1 MSLSQ
6 TPLSERINIVLC
18 GLRNAGKSSLLNN
31 LVGQNIAIISDEP
44 GTTTDPVTKA
54 MEIGKLGPVSITDT
68 AGIDDD
74 SVLGGQRVAKSDEKI
89 KTGHIILLVTHN
101 DTPLSSDEIQ
111 LIEDCKK
118 NNKTL
123 IAVLTHSDK
132 PADKSKQDALH
143 NCDIECVNVDN
154 LTSQGIEALKNKL
167 ESLSDKIIREITP
180 LDGIVNAGQLLYLI
194 TPVDSAAPK
203 GRLILPQVET
213 LRDALDRGCGT
224 MVVQADRLS
233 DYYKRTD
240 KPDLIITDSQAFAE
254 VAAAVPPEQ
263 NLTSFSILFARKKG
277 DMDYYIEG
285 LQRLKN
291 VPPNAKIL
299 IWESCTHHKKEDD
312 IGTVKIPN
320 LFRKKIRADVTFD
333 FAHGLDRDIASL
345 KDYHLIITCGACM
358 ITRSVM
364 MAQINVLREHEIP
377 ITNYGLFLAYTNG
390 LLPRALEC
398 LPEAFQKFNKIIT

>member
-54 MEIGKLGPVSITDT
+54 MEMGKLGPVSITDT

-89 KTGHIILLVTHN
+89 KVGHIILLVTQNH
-101 DTPLSSDEIQ
+101 TPLTNDEKQ
-111 LIEDCKK
+111 LIKNCQK
-118 NNKTL
+118 NNKTI
-123 IAVLTHSDK
+123 IAILTHADK
-132 PADKSKQDALH
+132 SPDKSKQDTLH
-143 NCDIECVNVDN
+143 NCAIECVEVNN
-154 LTSQGIEALKNKL
+154 ITCEGIETLKNKL

-180 LDGIVNAGQLLYLI
+180 LEGIVNAGQLLYLI

-213 LRDALDRGCGT
+213 LRDALDRGCGAL
-224 MVVQADRLS
+224 VVQADRLV
-233 DYYKRTD
+233 DYYRRTD

-277 DMDYYIEG
+277 DMDYFIEG
-285 LQRLKN
+285 LGQLRN

-299 IWESCTHHKKEDD
+299 ILESCTHHKKEDD

-320 LFRKKIRADVTFD
+320 LFRKKIQADVTFD
-333 FAHGLDRDIASL
+333 FAHGIDTDIETL
-345 KDYHLIITCGACM
+345 KQYHLIITCGACM

-364 MAQINVLREHEIP
+364 MNRLHNLKEHGIK
-377 ITNYGLFLAYTNG
+377 ITNYGLFLAFVNG

-398 LPEAFQKFNKIIT
+398 LPESYKKYIELMK

>member
-54 MEIGKLGPVSITDT
+54 MEMGKLGPVSITDT

-89 KTGHIILLVTHN
+89 KVGHIILLVTHN
-101 DTPLSSDEIQ
+101 DTPLTQDETQ
-111 LIEDCKK
+111 LIENCQK
-118 NNKTL
+118 NNKTI
-123 IAVLTHSDK
+123 IAVLTHADRS
-132 PADKSKQDALH
+132 ADKSKQETLH
-143 NCDIECVNVDN
+143 NCAIECVGVNN
-154 LTSQGIEALKNKL
+154 ITGEGIETLKNKL

-180 LDGIVNAGQLLYLI
+180 LEGIVNEGQLLYLI

-213 LRDALDRGCGT
+213 LRDALDRGCGAL
-224 MVVQADRLS
+224 VVQADRLA
-233 DYYKRTD
+233 DYYRRTD

-277 DMDYYIEG
+277 DMDYFIEG
-285 LQRLKN
+285 LGQLRN

-299 IWESCTHHKKEDD
+299 ILESCTHHKKEDD

-320 LFRKKIRADVTFD
+320 LFRKKIREDVTFD
-333 FAHGLDRDIASL
+333 FAHGIDTDIETL
-345 KDYHLIITCGACM
+345 KNYHLIITCGACM

-364 MAQINVLREHEIP
+364 MNRLHILKEHGIK
-377 ITNYGLFLAYTNG
+377 ITNYGLFLAYVNG

-398 LPEAFQKFNKIIT
+398 LPESHKKYIELMK

>member
-54 MEIGKLGPVSITDT
+54 MEMGKLGPVSITDT

-89 KTGHIILLVTHN
+89 KVGHIILLVTQNH
-101 DTPLSSDEIQ
+101 TPLTQDETQ
-111 LIEDCKK
+111 LIENCQK
-118 NNKTL
+118 NNKTI
-123 IAVLTHSDK
+123 IAILTHADK
-132 PADKSKQDALH
+132 SPDKSKQETLH
-143 NCDIECVNVDN
+143 NCAIECIEVNN
-154 LTSQGIEALKNKL
+154 ITCEGIETLKNKL

-180 LDGIVNAGQLLYLI
+180 LEGIVNEGQLLYLI

-213 LRDALDRGCGT
+213 LRDALDRGCGAL
-224 MVVQADRLS
+224 VVQADRLA
-233 DYYKRTD
+233 DYYRRTD

-277 DMDYYIEG
+277 DMDYFIEG
-285 LQRLKN
+285 LGQLRN
-291 VPPNAKIL
+291 VPPNSKIL
-299 IWESCTHHKKEDD
+299 ILESCTHHKKEDD

-320 LFRKKIRADVTFD
+320 LFRKKIREDVTFD
-333 FAHGLDRDIASL
+333 FAHGIDTDIETL
-345 KDYHLIITCGACM
+345 KKYHLIITCGACM

-364 MAQINVLREHEIP
+364 MNRLHILKEHGIK
-377 ITNYGLFLAYTNG
+377 ITNYGLFLAYVNG

-398 LPEAFQKFNKIIT
+398 LPEAFQKYNKIIT